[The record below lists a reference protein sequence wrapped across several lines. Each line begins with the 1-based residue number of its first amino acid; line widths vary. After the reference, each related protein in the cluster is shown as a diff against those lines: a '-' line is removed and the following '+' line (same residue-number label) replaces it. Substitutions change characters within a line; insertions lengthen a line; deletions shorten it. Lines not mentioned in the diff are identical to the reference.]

1 MRASLIINPTS
12 GRGAGRKLGPAIAG
26 HLATLGIAVQPY
38 YSRTAADVGLQVKQ
52 ALATSAE
59 VIIIAGGDG
68 TVHAAVNGW
77 MQADGDSPLA
87 IIPIGTGN
95 DFMKMFSCGGNWRVA
110 CDRIAQANTRRVDIG
125 RCNDFYFANS
135 LGVGFDAQ
143 VAMEANR
150 MQWLSGNLVYGLAL
164 AKILIFQHQLPDVY
178 IRYDGKSM
186 HTSITLI
193 SVSNGRSEGGSFLLA
208 PDAEINDGLF
218 DVVIARGLSR
228 LGILKLIPRVMRGT
242 HIGHPAVN
250 ILKTRKLLIESDMG
264 LPVHADGEIC
274 YLDAHSLKIEILPQA
289 LIIIA

>member
-1 MRASLIINPTS
+1 MRASLIINPTA
-12 GRGAGRKLGPAIAG
+12 GRGAGRTLGPAITE
-26 HLATLGIAVQPY
+26 HLAALGVTAQPY
-38 YSRTAADVGLQVKQ
+38 YSRTAADVSLQVKQ
-52 ALATSAE
+52 ALAASTGT
-59 VIIIAGGDG
+59 IIIAGGDG

-95 DFMKMFSCGGNWRVA
+95 DFMKMFSCGDNWRAA
-110 CDRIAQANTRRVDIG
+110 CDRIVQAKTRRVDIG
-125 RCNDFYFANS
+125 RCNSIYFANS

-150 MQWLSGNLVYGLAL
+150 MQWLGGNLVYVLAL
-164 AKILIFQHQLPDVY
+164 AKILLFQHQLPDVY
-178 IRYDGKSM
+178 IRHDEQTM

-228 LGILKLIPRVMRGT
+228 LGILKLVPRVMRGT
-242 HIGHPAVN
+242 HIGHPAVT
-250 ILKTRKLLIESDMG
+250 IFKTRKLQIDSDIG

-274 YLDAHSLKIEILPQA
+274 YLDARSLKIEILPQA
-289 LIIIA
+289 LTIIA